1 MRLVYSNK
9 LYHFP
14 HTLLAWLCMSW
25 FDTSKSYFRETLKT
39 TLHWTHQ
46 DLFFY
51 LCMRQLTIESG
62 QIVIWVNTEGSKETE
77 HSSKVEIV
85 ERCILKW
92 YSDALITILLERFDF
107 GMSGRIKNWHINI
120 LNSGCSDQD
129 FMLPNPAAYTQG
141 DQFTRMIYNV
151 SFINVIIAARF
162 YENNNNNNNKASD
175 FWTCIFLCF
184 YDHVESDG

>member
-14 HTLLAWLCMSW
+14 TLYWLGSACLGLTLQNR
-25 FDTSKSYFRETLKT
+25 TSGRLWKPRCI
-39 TLHWTHQ
+39 WTHQ

-92 YSDALITILLERFDF
+92 YSDALITILLEIFDF
-107 GMSGRIKNWHINI
+107 GMSRRIKNWHINI
-120 LNSGCSDQD
+120 LNSGCYDQD

-175 FWTCIFLCF
+175 FCTCIFLCF